1 VAGEVDPIGVDL
13 GVEQAAAGGDLRPD
27 EAVSAELGRRS
38 GCAVPASRMWLA
50 RPVPE
55 KPVIDTSIA
64 HPARVYDYMIG
75 GKDNYAPDRALA
87 EAMTAQMPGM
97 PAMLRANRDFLG
109 RAVRHLVTE
118 RGVRQFLDIGSGI
131 PSGGT
136 VHQVAQEIEPTARVV
151 YVDND
156 PIVLAHSR
164 ALLTSSPQGRTAF
177 VDADATDPEGIL
189 ADPAVFAT
197 LDRSEPIALMLVSV
211 LMYFDDATAHR
222 IVRTLLDALPPG
234 SHLTISHPASDFDP
248 EMSART
254 REAGERGGIDYHVR
268 DRAGVARFFDGLDL
282 VEPGIVRLLDWQPA
296 LRHPD
301 PLRRLKIS
309 VNPAS
314 IHRGRAGLDGRSG
327 RAVHDS
333 NAVAYSDAVITG
345 YLRLLQLYLPAPA
358 TGRCFEPASTAPA
371 VRCPTT
377 PRTTAAGSA
386 TPQRPSATST
396 STSSATCTPPS

>member
-1 VAGEVDPIGVDL
+1 
-13 GVEQAAAGGDLRPD
+13 
-27 EAVSAELGRRS
+27 
-38 GCAVPASRMWLA
+38 M
-50 RPVPE
+50 
-55 KPVIDTSIA
+55 
-64 HPARVYDYMIG
+64 
-75 GKDNYAPDRALA
+75 
-87 EAMTAQMPGM
+87 
-97 PAMLRANRDFLG
+97 
-109 RAVRHLVTE
+109 
-118 RGVRQFLDIGSGI
+118 
-131 PSGGT
+131 
-136 VHQVAQEIEPTARVV
+136 
-151 YVDND
+151 
-156 PIVLAHSR
+156 LAHSR

-301 PLRRLKIS
+301 PDR
-309 VNPAS
+309 V
-314 IHRGRAGLDGRSG
+314 HYWVGM
-327 RAVHDS
+327 AV
-333 NAVAYSDAVITG
+333 
-345 YLRLLQLYLPAPA
+345 
-358 TGRCFEPASTAPA
+358 
-371 VRCPTT
+371 
-377 PRTTAAGSA
+377 
-386 TPQRPSATST
+386 
-396 STSSATCTPPS
+396 TSS